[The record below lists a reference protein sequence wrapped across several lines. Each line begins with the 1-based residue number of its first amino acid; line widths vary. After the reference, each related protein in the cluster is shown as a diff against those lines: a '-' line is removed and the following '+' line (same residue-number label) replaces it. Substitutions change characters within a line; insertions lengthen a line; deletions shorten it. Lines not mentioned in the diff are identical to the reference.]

1 MIKFLIYKYLS
12 HQESVSTYQLT
23 ESNEDTNPNQTTSN
37 LNSRVEVVANQ
48 ENMIFYNNVSDLLR
62 ALSSLKYVNASSYFK

>member
-62 ALSSLKYVNASSYFK
+62 ALSSLKYINASSYFK